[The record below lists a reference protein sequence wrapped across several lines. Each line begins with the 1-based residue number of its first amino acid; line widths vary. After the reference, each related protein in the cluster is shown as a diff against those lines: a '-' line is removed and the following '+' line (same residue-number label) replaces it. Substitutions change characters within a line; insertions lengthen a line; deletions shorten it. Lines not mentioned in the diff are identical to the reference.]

1 MNNFFIKKIILK
13 TQRFHFKLFLNSFNP
28 IVEKGNY
35 ICFNQNVYHRRTISN
50 CEKPRMNLEFR
61 IFSRKYK

>member
-1 MNNFFIKKIILK
+1 M
-13 TQRFHFKLFLNSFNP
+13 RFS
-28 IVEKGNY
+28 KGNY

-61 IFSRKYK
+61 IFPENINDKNLELEFI